1 MTDNMSD
8 PVARS
13 SQATVP
19 VSNAPVVLRIILA
32 ILLLIPGVI
41 GIVVL
46 GGLTGLWLYEGFQFS
61 GPDRP
66 WMPLFILPAVA
77 LVLFSVITVGIVLR
91 FARWKAAPTA
101 SLVLAIVSAAAV
113 VTGYQ
118 LMLDSLSS
126 GEERFSILAIAIVAL
141 GVAAVPPLL
150 HWWNAPVPIS
160 TPGN

>member
-1 MTDNMSD
+1 MTKPLADT
-8 PVARS
+8 A
-13 SQATVP
+13 QTAVP

-46 GGLTGLWLYEGFQFS
+46 GGLTGLWLYEGFRFS

-77 LVLFSVITVGIVLR
+77 LILFTVITVGIVLR
-91 FARWKAAPTA
+91 FARWRAAPTA
-101 SLVLAIVSAAAV
+101 SLVLVILSVAAV

-118 LMLDSLSS
+118 MMLDSLSN
-126 GEERFSILAIAIVAL
+126 GEERFAMLAIAIVAL
-141 GVAAVPPLL
+141 VVASVPPFL
-150 HWWNAPVPIS
+150 HWWSARAADG